1 MNSRLLIIDH
11 SSNKVNCVIINGYR
25 QSNVSCTPS
34 YESAIEKYK
43 VKILEE
49 LMQLSFIYRDDISVR
64 GKLDGP
70 LLHMLNELRKEVGI
84 SSSVL

>member
-1 MNSRLLIIDH
+1 
-11 SSNKVNCVIINGYR
+11 
-25 QSNVSCTPS
+25 
-34 YESAIEKYK
+34 
-43 VKILEE
+43 
-49 LMQLSFIYRDDISVR
+49 MQLSFIYR

>member
-1 MNSRLLIIDH
+1 
-11 SSNKVNCVIINGYR
+11 
-25 QSNVSCTPS
+25 
-34 YESAIEKYK
+34 
-43 VKILEE
+43 
-49 LMQLSFIYRDDISVR
+49 MQLSFIYRGDISVR